1 MKLLIAL
8 ATTVAL
14 IGPAAAT
21 DRNQFAPEVLGRW
34 CPKTNTTT
42 YVRAAECSD
51 ATVFWQTG
59 YDKYEQ
65 TCRYVS
71 VTRGKDPRV
80 DPRAYNVTAR
90 CTGTG
95 KPETWIESFD
105 MLMYNGE
112 LSIINHRWHDR
123 RQNELARWFV

>member
-1 MKLLIAL
+1 MKKMLLIA
-8 ATTVAL
+8 VAAL
-14 IGPAAAT
+14 SIASTAHAAT
-21 DRNQFAPEVLGRW
+21 ERLPEQMLGRW
-34 CPKTNTTT
+34 CSKDTTI
-42 YVRAAECSD
+42 YVRAEECSD

-105 MLMYNGE
+105 MIMYKGE
-112 LSIINHRWHDR
+112 LNIINHRWHDR